1 MFQIYRCWHTEYPEL
16 EIITLL
22 TMYILL
28 KLNFFFTIDNVWWI
42 KHGAYVNLK
51 KIFLKYFLSI
61 RELDELNKRLE
72 VILICCWFCFSVFF
86 LFIPSYR
93 NLLSIIVTS
102 WTPVPCHCV
111 IFWTYCTVYSVCEK
125 NDRTVPWVC
134 LFSNFSFFHKHI
146 VY

>member
-1 MFQIYRCWHTEYPEL
+1 MMVNHTLNPRCWHTLVKRCQKFPDVPNL
-16 EIITLL
+16 QVL
-22 TMYILL
+22 TYGIPRIGNNNVIDNVHFT
-28 KLNFFFTIDNVWWI
+28 KIKFFFTIDNVWWI

-102 WTPVPCHCV
+102 WTPVPCYCV
-111 IFWTYCTVYSVCEK
+111 IFWTNS
-125 NDRTVPWVC
+125 
-134 LFSNFSFFHKHI
+134 I
-146 VY
+146 